1 MFLTRKLPKDH
12 VDLVSKKLDGTIVKI
27 VIKYTGTVSRT
38 DGQFL
43 QILNLV
49 LRKAMDGLKLQL
61 VGRNFFDAAAK
72 V

>member
-27 VIKYTGTVSRT
+27 VIQYTGTVSRT